1 MTYML
6 QTGVGVNKFITK
18 CKNKKELFFDPPVC
32 QKSWVMLPVASWL
45 LCIWQARRAQAPWW
59 AVLLTILCVLLSKMV
74 LDKVSS
80 ESSEIIRRGWPE
92 LLRAAVSF
100 TLTAYVMQTML
111 LEIEPSGRIT
121 GAVMMVVV
129 AASLMDYKEPSGNI
143 TWIFTLAAIVGVVLR
158 EWGPYTGGN
167 TTHGAGF
174 TEWLQFLL
182 SMHALLVGHVVPY
195 YYYATEHPKRQTVS
209 VVRGLCA
216 LSVSVFATRGSI
228 HTGSFLHFIF
238 LLPTLS
244 FKQKHAVS
252 TCITPML
259 DHIYHPDL
267 YPIKDQKKAEARR
280 ILLMQQKQDILI
292 YLMAWCMV
300 MGLWAHMRPSSV
312 LLAVQVI
319 GAVMYLASL
328 RRYSNHVLNLSQFF
342 AYSARRAKLSQAPLR
357 RTAKDAADQK
367 EGNKK
372 HATPPSQPA
381 ILTINQEAMARMMG
395 QQQA

>member
-1 MTYML
+1 ML

-32 QKSWVMLPVASWL
+32 PRSWVMLPVASWL

-100 TLTAYVMQTML
+100 TLTAYVLQTML

-121 GAVMMVVV
+121 GAVMMVMV

-143 TWIFTLAAIVGVVLR
+143 TCIFTLAAIVGVVLR
-158 EWGPYTGGN
+158 ECGPYTGSN

-195 YYYATEHPKRQTVS
+195 YYKAHRQSAS

-216 LSVSVFATRGSI
+216 LSVSVFAMLGSGPSGGII
-228 HTGSFLHFIF
+228 HLIL

-319 GAVMYLASL
+319 GAVMYLASM
-328 RRYSNHVLNLSQFF
+328 RRYSNHILNLSQFF

-357 RTAKDAADQK
+357 RKDAADQK
-367 EGNKK
+367 EGVKK
-372 HATPPSQPA
+372 PPLQSA
-381 ILTINQEAMARMMG
+381 ILTIDQETMARMMG